1 MTASTSSGGTQA
13 SVPESSE
20 PSVSASSVPP
30 PPSPRPRPGLV
41 QPSPIDESA
50 MIAVSNVSK
59 AFGDVVA
66 VSDVSF
72 SVRAGVT
79 ALLGPNGAGKS
90 TIFRIMCGLT
100 PPNKGIVKVLGAEP
114 RSDRDVR
121 GRIGLAP
128 QQDGLFDRFDA
139 LQFVTLA
146 AATQAVSEP
155 ETAARRALQ
164 IVELDAD
171 DSRPVSGFSKGM
183 RQRVKLAAAL
193 VHDPEVLIL
202 DEPLTGLDPVQRR
215 RMIELFHRLGDE
227 GRCVLVSSHVLE
239 EVARLGSRIL
249 VIAQGRLVATGD
261 YHELREMMDDR
272 PHRVRISVDRPRQM
286 AAALVESGTVV
297 GVSVSADAIVV
308 DTRDVDRLGREVAP
322 LTQQLDAHLT
332 RVTPLD
338 EDLES
343 VFRYLVERR

>member
-1 MTASTSSGGTQA
+1 MPAPAPPAG
-13 SVPESSE
+13 E
-20 PSVSASSVPP
+20 PGVGRAQPP
-30 PPSPRPRPGLV
+30 PLPPNG
-41 QPSPIDESA
+41 SA
-50 MIAVSNVSK
+50 MVEVSGVSK
-59 AFGDVVA
+59 VFGDVVA

-90 TIFRIMCGLT
+90 TLFRLMCGLT
-100 PPNKGIVKVLGAEP
+100 PPSKGTVRVLGADA
-114 RSDRDVR
+114 RRDRDVR

-128 QQDGLFDRFDA
+128 QQDGLFDRLSA
-139 LQFVTLA
+139 WEFVTFA
-146 AATQAVSEP
+146 AATEAVAEP
-155 ETAARRALQ
+155 ERAARRALE
-164 IVELDAD
+164 VVNLDAD
-171 DSRPVSGFSKGM
+171 DSRSVSGFSKGM

-215 RMIELFHRLGDE
+215 RMIELFHGLGDE

-249 VIAQGRLVATGD
+249 MIAQGRLAATGD
-261 YHELREMMDDR
+261 YRELRELMDDR
-272 PHRVRISVDRPRQM
+272 PHRIRIAVDRPRQF
-286 AAALVESGTVV
+286 AAALVESGTAV
-297 GVSVSADAIVV
+297 GVSVGADTLIV

-322 LTQQLDAHLT
+322 LAQRLEARLS
-332 RVTPLD
+332 RVAPLD

-343 VFRYLVERR
+343 VFRYLVEKR